1 MPPKGHTQA
10 GRVSKSKA
18 NATIR
23 RITAPRHRADPV
35 VSDPVQLPVLDPV
48 YPPALGPVHPL
59 VDPIPPHVDVVLLGD
74 LVTRLEGFE
83 TGLESVK
90 STMLNNQLESRRA
103 ILDTFTQLMERLD
116 RLGTNPQEIPHAVV
130 GTEIPDI
137 LQGTLPPAVN
147 VLGRWSWIDLST
159 AEAIANG
166 SFDLNSLPKLHRE
179 EGLRNRHLAK
189 TVQSYVIPL
198 DGGKPGLVSGRTK
211 MQSAFPDLSTF
222 LSAWLIYISVRTSY
236 NPERGPGLASWTE
249 RLVFISQRGY
259 PWSTILD
266 YAIAYYSDHQTSPPA
281 EWFKVDGVLIEN
293 HIGISQ
299 QKLSVQP
306 SNGGPSKTVQPS
318 PLIPKH
324 LQICLNYNRDRCKN
338 PCPTSRRHVCAICAK
353 EHSATHCPL
362 AKSSA

>member
-35 VSDPVQLPVLDPV
+35 VSDPVQLDPV

-116 RLGTNPQEIPHAVV
+116 RLGTIPQEIPHAVV

-147 VLGRWSWIDLST
+147 VLGRWS
-159 AEAIANG
+159 
-166 SFDLNSLPKLHRE
+166 
-179 EGLRNRHLAK
+179 
-189 TVQSYVIPL
+189 
-198 DGGKPGLVSGRTK
+198 
-211 MQSAFPDLSTF
+211 
-222 LSAWLIYISVRTSY
+222 
-236 NPERGPGLASWTE
+236 
-249 RLVFISQRGY
+249 
-259 PWSTILD
+259 
-266 YAIAYYSDHQTSPPA
+266 
-281 EWFKVDGVLIEN
+281 
-293 HIGISQ
+293 
-299 QKLSVQP
+299 
-306 SNGGPSKTVQPS
+306 
-318 PLIPKH
+318 
-324 LQICLNYNRDRCKN
+324 
-338 PCPTSRRHVCAICAK
+338 
-353 EHSATHCPL
+353 
-362 AKSSA
+362 